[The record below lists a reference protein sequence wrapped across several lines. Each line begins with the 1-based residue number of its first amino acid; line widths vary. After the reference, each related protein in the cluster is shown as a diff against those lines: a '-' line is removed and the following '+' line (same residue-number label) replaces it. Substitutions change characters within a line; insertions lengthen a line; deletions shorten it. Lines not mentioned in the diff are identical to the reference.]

1 VLTVPTLLSKAEAD
15 AAMRVVLEDYG
26 HYATGRKP
34 REGEDALLVLDEFS
48 ALASGVDSAIN
59 LAERVRDV
67 GVQVVV
73 AAQSVEGLGD
83 HRQAPRLLASC
94 AGGIVVH
101 QCPDP
106 ERLLALAGQVRTLE
120 HNWELDY
127 YGPRGFA
134 KARMGDR
141 PRIDPEA
148 VRQARPGE
156 AWVIQAGQSIHLRV
170 LPPPAV
176 VPEPAEPAATLPL
189 ADDTISLPAVEEP
202 APMGIAAAVALA
214 RRTVRQ
220 VGQRVGRQ
228 RERTGRLPTPTR
240 RPRVA
245 GWPLPGRGRR

>member
-1 VLTVPTLLSKAEAD
+1 
-15 AAMRVVLEDYG
+15 VVLEDYG
-26 HYATGRKP
+26 HYATGPKP

-94 AGGIVVH
+94 AGGVVVH

-106 ERLLALAGQVRTLE
+106 ERLLALAGQQRVLE
-120 HNWELDY
+120 HNWELDF
-127 YGPRGFA
+127 YGPRGLA

-148 VRQARPGE
+148 VRQAQPGE

-170 LPPPAV
+170 LPPPTVATAPV
-176 VPEPAEPAATLPL
+176 ELAATLPL
-189 ADDTISLPAVEEP
+189 TDDTIPLPVQEP
-202 APMGIAAAVALA
+202 APVGVGIAAAVALA
-214 RRTVRQ
+214 GRTIRRA
-220 VGQRVGRQ
+220 GQRVGRR
-228 RERTGRLPTPTR
+228 RERTGRLPSPGR
-240 RPRVA
+240 RPWLPVP
-245 GWPLPGRGRR
+245 PLPGRGRR

>member
-1 VLTVPTLLSKAEAD
+1 
-15 AAMRVVLEDYG
+15 MRVVLEDYG

-34 REGEDALLVLDEFS
+34 RTGEDAVLMLDEFS

-106 ERLLALAGQVRTLE
+106 ERLLALAGMVRTLE
-120 HNWELDY
+120 HNWELDH

-134 KARMGDR
+134 KARMGER

-148 VRQARPGE
+148 VRQAQPGE

-170 LPPPAV
+170 LPPWPW
-176 VPEPAEPAATLPL
+176 P
-189 ADDTISLPAVEEP
+189 VELC
-202 APMGIAAAVALA
+202 GVLA
-214 RRTVRQ
+214 R
-220 VGQRVGRQ
+220 GSPGGRS
-228 RERTGRLPTPTR
+228 GP
-240 RPRVA
+240 
-245 GWPLPGRGRR
+245 

>member
-1 VLTVPTLLSKAEAD
+1 
-15 AAMRVVLEDYG
+15 
-26 HYATGRKP
+26 
-34 REGEDALLVLDEFS
+34 
-48 ALASGVDSAIN
+48 VDSAIN

-106 ERLLALAGQVRTLE
+106 ERLLALAGMVRTLE

-127 YGPRGFA
+127 YGPRGLA
-134 KARMGDR
+134 KARMGER

-148 VRQARPGE
+148 VRQAQPGE

-170 LPPPAV
+170 LRPPAV
-176 VPEPAEPAATLPL
+176 APEPVEPAATLPL
-189 ADDTISLPAVEEP
+189 AEDTMPLPVQEP
-202 APMGIAAAVALA
+202 APVGIAAAVALA
-214 RRTVRQ
+214 GRTIRRA
-220 VGQRVGRQ
+220 GQRIGRR
-228 RERTGRLPTPTR
+228 RERTGRLPSPAR
-240 RPRVA
+240 RPWVVGR
-245 GWPLPGRGRR
+245 PLPGRGRR

>member
-1 VLTVPTLLSKAEAD
+1 
-15 AAMRVVLEDYG
+15 MRVVLEDYG
-26 HYATGRKP
+26 HYATARKP
-34 REGEDALLVLDEFS
+34 RQGEDALLVLDEFS

-94 AGGIVVH
+94 AGGVVVH

-106 ERLLALAGQVRTLE
+106 ERLLALAGVVRTLE
-120 HNWELDY
+120 HNWELDH

-134 KARMGDR
+134 KARMGER

-170 LPPPAV
+170 LPPPTVA
-176 VPEPAEPAATLPL
+176 PEPVELTDTLPL
-189 ADDTISLPAVEEP
+189 DHDTAPLPAVEEP
-202 APMGIAAAVALA
+202 APVGIAAVVALA
-214 RRTVRQ
+214 ARVAGRT
-220 VGQRVGRQ
+220 GQRMHQR
-228 RERTGRLPTPTR
+228 RERTGRLPSPAR
-240 RPRVA
+240 RPWVVGR
-245 GWPLPGRGRR
+245 PLPGRGRR